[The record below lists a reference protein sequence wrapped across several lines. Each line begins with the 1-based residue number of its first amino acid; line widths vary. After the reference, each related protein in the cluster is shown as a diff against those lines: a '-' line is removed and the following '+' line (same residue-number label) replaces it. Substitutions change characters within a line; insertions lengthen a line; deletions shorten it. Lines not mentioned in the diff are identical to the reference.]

1 MHGNQMFL
9 FLSFFLRLNNDNNLT
24 KNKNNL
30 EEKRI
35 VLQNNREKNLTII
48 I

>member
-9 FLSFFLRLNNDNNLT
+9 FLSLFLRLNNDNNLT